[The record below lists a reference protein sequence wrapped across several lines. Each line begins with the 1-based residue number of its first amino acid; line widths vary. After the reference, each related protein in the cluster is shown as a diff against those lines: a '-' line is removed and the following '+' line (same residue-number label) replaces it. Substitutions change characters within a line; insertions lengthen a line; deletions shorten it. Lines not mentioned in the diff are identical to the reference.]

1 MLDDSTDDNDQHPSP
16 SFYRRKIG
24 GGQHP
29 KRRARSTEG
38 IDITANN

>member
-1 MLDDSTDDNDQHPSP
+1 MLDNLTD
-16 SFYRRKIG
+16 RRKIG
-24 GGQHP
+24 RGQQP